1 MNRRAAIGVLT
12 TAILTGCL
20 GLEETE
26 PGSEQSQ
33 DGNDTSVPRSTETE
47 DSTVSPAS
55 GSTETDTPDDS
66 ASERQ
71 NSTGWTFESESPLS
85 GPALGAERVY
95 VGSLDQTLYAIN
107 SESGEVDWT
116 VESSEFESTGY
127 DFRTPL
133 LAGNYIYARSNRE
146 VLRIKRGN
154 GEVVGRLDSGFVT
167 GTTELV
173 VTSGGPGAGITA
185 YDPANDTPIWQSD
198 VQPLGRTYVPV
209 LGDDIVVF
217 GSVFDYVDAPNA
229 NRDKDTR
236 VFALDRQTGEKV
248 WDFTP
253 NKFIGRS
260 IGVAF
265 ATYNGSVAIVDEEG
279 TIFGVDATDGTVLWK
294 RDLERRGSGSFAPQP
309 TTFNDI
315 FLFATGDIYAVDP
328 GTGDVLWTTTDN
340 AINVTSPLPVTNN
353 RIWVPTGDYLE
364 PSNMISVDTSG
375 KIQNEYEFSTG
386 YESRPA
392 ISDNS
397 IYISHIDQK
406 LNKYDK

>member
-26 PGSEQSQ
+26 PRSEQSQ
-33 DGNDTSVPRSTETE
+33 DGNDTSVPR
-47 DSTVSPAS
+47 
-55 GSTETDTPDDS
+55 STETDTPDDS

-95 VGSLDQTLYAIN
+95 IGSLDQTLYAID

-127 DFRTPL
+127 DFGTPL
-133 LAGNYIYARSNRE
+133 LAGDYIYARSNRE
-146 VLRIKRGN
+146 VLRIERSN
-154 GEVVGRLDSGFVT
+154 GEVVGQLDSGFVT

-198 VQPLGRTYVPV
+198 VQPLGKTYVPV

-217 GSVFDYVDAPNA
+217 GSVFDYVDAPDA
-229 NRDKDTR
+229 DRDKDTR
-236 VFALDRQTGEKV
+236 VFALDRDSGEKL
-248 WDFTP
+248 WHFTP
-253 NKFIGRS
+253 DKFVGRS

-265 ATYNGSVAIVDEEG
+265 GICDGTVAIADEEG
-279 TIFGVDATDGTVLWK
+279 AIFAVDATDGSIFWK
-294 RDLERRGSGSFAPQP
+294 QDIDRRGSGSLAPQP
-309 TTFNDI
+309 TMFDDVL
-315 FLFATGDIYAVDP
+315 LFATGDIYAVDTE
-328 GTGDVLWTTTDN
+328 TGDIQWTISRE
-340 AINVTSPLPVTNN
+340 AINVTDFPPVRNN
-353 RIWVPTGDYLE
+353 EIWIPTGDYFE
-364 PSNMISVDTSG
+364 PSKLISVDISG
-375 KIQNEYEFSTG
+375 EVQNEYEFSTG
-386 YESRPA
+386 YEKLPVIGTESF
-392 ISDNS
+392 
-397 IYISHIDQK
+397 YIGHTDQT
-406 LNKYDK
+406 LRKYSK